1 MFDETDF
8 SLPLEKELRLRVINK
23 EITECRDIEA
33 LRENLILC
41 SASLMKYQHLLSQMI
56 KKQMM
61 AELEMF
67 APEVIKIVDEIT
79 GGMDGGTSKRDT

>member
-8 SLPLEKELRLRVINK
+8 NLPLEKELRLRVINK
-23 EITECRDIEA
+23 EIAECNDMDA
-33 LRENLILC
+33 LRENLVLC

-67 APEVIKIVDEIT
+67 APEIIKIVDEIT
-79 GGMDGGTSKRDT
+79 GISDGNREPKES

>member
-8 SLPLEKELRLRVINK
+8 NLPLEKELRLRVINK
-23 EITECRDIEA
+23 EIKECSDMEA
-33 LRENLILC
+33 LKENLVLC

-61 AELEMF
+61 AELELF

-79 GGMDGGTSKRDT
+79 GVSDGNRKSKEI